1 MSGRPRSSWIMS
13 ASVRHTCGEESGQRG
28 QQLRVLLARHA
39 AELRDGCRVGPS
51 VALQGEA
58 SLQSLYGFCA
68 AFWAA
73 DMQKNRPTEK
83 LPWILVAFW
92 ILGSAPSLL
101 VTLRFLVLASREVWL
116 YFLLS
121 SILYLG
127 SLRINLFFSLV

>member
-1 MSGRPRSSWIMS
+1 MS

-28 QQLRVLLARHA
+28 QQLCFLPARHA
-39 AELRDGCRVGPS
+39 DELRDDGKVGPA

-58 SLQSLYGFCA
+58 SLQSLYSFCA

-83 LPWILVAFW
+83 LPWTPVASW

-101 VTLRFLVLASREVWL
+101 VTLRFLVLAS
-116 YFLLS
+116 
-121 SILYLG
+121 
-127 SLRINLFFSLV
+127 